1 MNAMTGHATA
11 IKSFLPEYHKNFHEA
26 STVYTYDPEKA
37 KSLLAEAGCENIDV
51 TLLVNNNW
59 VNDLSAQIKNDLDAV
74 GINTTLQVE
83 AIQWASLAE
92 SDDILPYDVMLT
104 PGDPTCFG
112 NDPDLLMSWWY
123 GDNVWTQGRSC
134 WKKAG
139 DGKFDELQTLMQQAR
154 EATGNEQQELWNKCF
169 DLLAEEVPLY
179 PLFHRELATGYQET
193 QITGFEPIATTGLV
207 FLGASVK
214 A

>member
-1 MNAMTGHATA
+1 M
-11 IKSFLPEYHKNFHEA
+11 KSSALYPSITDKDGADF
-26 STVYTYDPEKA
+26 SMV
-37 KSLLAEAGCENIDV
+37 LA
-51 TLLVNNNW
+51 
-59 VNDLSAQIKNDLDAV
+59 
-74 GINTTLQVE
+74 
-83 AIQWASLAE
+83 
-92 SDDILPYDVMLT
+92 
-104 PGDPTCFG
+104 PGDPSVFG

>member
-1 MNAMTGHATA
+1 
-11 IKSFLPEYHKNFHEA
+11 
-26 STVYTYDPEKA
+26 
-37 KSLLAEAGCENIDV
+37 
-51 TLLVNNNW
+51 
-59 VNDLSAQIKNDLDAV
+59 
-74 GINTTLQVE
+74 
-83 AIQWASLAE
+83 
-92 SDDILPYDVMLT
+92 MLT

-112 NDPDLLMSWWY
+112 NDPDLLMS
-123 GDNVWTQGRSC
+123 GGTATTCDPGPQLLEEGRRRQVRR
-134 WKKAG
+134 AA
-139 DGKFDELQTLMQQAR
+139 DPHAAAR